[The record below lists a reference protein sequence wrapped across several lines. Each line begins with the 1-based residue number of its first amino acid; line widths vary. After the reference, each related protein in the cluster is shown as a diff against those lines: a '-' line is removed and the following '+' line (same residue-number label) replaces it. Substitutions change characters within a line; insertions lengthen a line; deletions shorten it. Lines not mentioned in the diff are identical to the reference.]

1 MKNKTAIITGGT
13 RGIGLAIAKELAGAG
28 ADLILTYKGNE
39 EAAAEAK
46 KELGSTGA
54 KTIII
59 KSDVSSMEDA
69 QMIAEKAM
77 DEFGQIDILVNNAGI
92 TRDGLMLRMKDEDFD
107 AVIDTN
113 LKGSFYTQK
122 FAAKYMAKQRQGRII
137 NISSVVGVVGNIGQA
152 NYAAAKAGLIGVTKT
167 AAREFASRNIL
178 VNAIA
183 PGFIE
188 TPMTKVL
195 HDDVKAAAVS
205 RIPLG
210 RFGKA
215 EEIAELVYFLGSEEN
230 TYITGQVIPI
240 DGGMII

>member
-1 MKNKTAIITGGT
+1 MGKVVLITGGT
-13 RGIGLAIAKELAGAG
+13 TGIGKAIAEKFSKKGYDLALNYLFN
-28 ADLILTYKGNE
+28 DE
-39 EAAAEAK
+39 EAEGVK
-46 KELGSTGA
+46 KELEANGVKVLLLKADIRDSKAVAEMIDQTVA
-54 KTIII
+54 EFSSI
-59 KSDVSSMEDA
+59 DV
-69 QMIAEKAM
+69 
-77 DEFGQIDILVNNAGI
+77 LVNNAGI

-205 RIPLG
+205 KIPLG